1 MTPLQMSDGRQ
12 LNYLDIGAGP
22 TVFLLH
28 GWAMSSGIF
37 SVIIDDLAKDFRLL
51 IPDLRG
57 HGTSAVGT
65 TYTLNDFAADIIAL
79 FKYLKLDNCHLLG
92 WSLGGQIAMQLVADK
107 LLPVER
113 LIVVSSTP
121 KFCQATDWLH
131 GLPEVQVRALQ
142 RQLRRNSTS
151 TIAEFMQMMFSGEQD
166 TSMHIVSTS
175 KQRILPDNEAGMQS
189 LETLKTAD
197 IRSRLSAINTPTMVQ
212 HGKLDII
219 IPAAAGEYIANNIH
233 AAELIVWDDVGH
245 VPFMSR
251 PQESV
256 SVWKEFL
263 Q

>member
-1 MTPLQMSDGRQ
+1 MTPLQMPDGRQ
-12 LNYLDIGAGP
+12 LHYLDVGTGP

-37 SVIIDDLAKDFRLL
+37 SGIIDDLAKDFRLL

-57 HGTSAVGT
+57 HGNSAVGT
-65 TYTLNDFAADIIAL
+65 TYALNDFAADIIAL
-79 FKYLKLDNCHLLG
+79 CKYFELDSCHLLG

-107 LLPVER
+107 ILPVER

-131 GLPEVQVRALQ
+131 GLPEAQVRALQ
-142 RQLRRNSTS
+142 RQLRRNSIS

-166 TSMHIVSTS
+166 ASVHIVAAS

-189 LETLKTAD
+189 LETLKTTD
-197 IRSRLSAINTPTMVQ
+197 IRSRLSPIKTPTMVQ
-212 HGKLDII
+212 HGKSDII

-233 AAELIVWDDVGH
+233 AAELVIWDDVGH
-245 VPFMSR
+245 APFISR
-251 PQESV
+251 PKESV